1 MNRIMND
8 TTEKTVKLSARLA
21 AVASFV
27 EPGSRVA
34 DVGTDHGYIPIYL
47 VRTGIAQ
54 RALAMDVRPGP
65 LERARAHVEQ
75 LEPGCR
81 ERIEIRLSDGLK
93 ALKPEEAD
101 TVVIA
106 GMGGE
111 LIIRIL
117 EQGRHMWDSVRRLIL
132 SPQSELQ
139 KVRHFLSQEGFC
151 ILRETMVKDE
161 GKYYTVMEAGRGTM
175 EYGNE
180 AQYLYGACLIRE
192 KHPVLREYLQ
202 KEKNRVEAILAH
214 VTAPEGPATRG
225 QEAARRSLTEELQ
238 WIEEALDEMQ

>member
-1 MNRIMND
+1 MNRKTND

-21 AVASFV
+21 AVAALV

-47 VRTGIAQ
+47 VQTGIAD

-65 LERARAHVEQ
+65 LERARAHVDR
-75 LEPGCR
+75 LSPGCR
-81 ERIEIRLSDGLK
+81 ERIETRLSDGLK
-93 ALKPEEAD
+93 ALSPGEAD

-111 LIIRIL
+111 LMIRIL
-117 EQGRHMWDSVRRLIL
+117 DEGRHMWDSLRRLIL

-151 ILRETMVKDE
+151 ILGETMVKDE
-161 GKYYTVMEAGRGTM
+161 GK
-175 EYGNE
+175 
-180 AQYLYGACLIRE
+180 
-192 KHPVLREYLQ
+192 
-202 KEKNRVEAILAH
+202 
-214 VTAPEGPATRG
+214 
-225 QEAARRSLTEELQ
+225 
-238 WIEEALDEMQ
+238 